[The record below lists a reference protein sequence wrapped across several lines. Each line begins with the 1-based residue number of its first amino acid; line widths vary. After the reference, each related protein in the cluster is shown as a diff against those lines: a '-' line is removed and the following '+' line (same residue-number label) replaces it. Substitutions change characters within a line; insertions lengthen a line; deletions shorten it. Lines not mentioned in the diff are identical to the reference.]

1 MTRPGRR
8 TQLGLGALGLGA
20 FVGGALGA
28 LGLGALGAGC
38 TPPEEKWYPHP
49 PVDNYVEPREP
60 CAERSPL
67 RNVFFGDLHVHTKL
81 SFDAYAMDVR
91 VSPEQAYRFARG
103 EEVRLPPLGGDGQGL
118 QRLRIDRPLDFAAL
132 TDHSEFLGEV
142 EACSVPG
149 SAGYD
154 SPTCEAY
161 RMGGNGA
168 VTQIGV
174 RLSLP
179 KPRRATDA
187 CPPDGS
193 GCAGLLG
200 AVWQGVQRAAA
211 AAYDKTAACRFTSF
225 VAYEYSAAPALSTLH
240 RNVIFANDRVPAPTT
255 YFEQPSP
262 EGLWREL
269 RSTCKDAGSGCD
281 VLAIPHNANES
292 NGKMFFIESAEE
304 GGPADP
310 VAYARQRAE
319 LEPLFEVYQHKGDSE
334 CMNGLSGV
342 LGAPDELCG
351 FEKTLRPPNEV
362 TDCGEGTG
370 VGGTTR
376 KGCLSRRDFVR
387 NALLDGLVLEEELG
401 TNPFRV
407 GLVASTDTH
416 NGTPGAVAEDRF
428 IGHRGVDDDTPEK
441 QLGRGNLT
449 PGGVEFSP
457 GGLTAV
463 WAEENSRPA
472 IFSALRRR
480 EVYGTSGPRIT
491 VRFFGGYGLPAGLC
505 TDPQLV
511 QKGYSGGV
519 PMGSLLPARPSGAG
533 APSFVVQALRD
544 PMGNKL
550 QVAQLIKGT
559 VRDGK
564 PLTTVFDLAGRR
576 DSTARVDEASCT
588 PVAGTDPGQDT
599 LCAVFTD
606 PDFRP
611 GERAFYYVRIV
622 ENPSCRWNAHA
633 CNRLPA
639 AMRPPTCTDPTLP
652 KTIHERAWTSPIWHQ
667 PG

>member
-1 MTRPGRR
+1 MRPRSRLPGLGV
-8 TQLGLGALGLGA
+8 LGLLGCS
-20 FVGGALGA
+20 
-28 LGLGALGAGC
+28 AGPAPAPPP
-38 TPPEEKWYPHP
+38 TP
-49 PVDNYVEPREP
+49 DYVEPREP
-60 CAERSPL
+60 CAAKNPL
-67 RNVFFGDLHVHTKL
+67 RNLYFGDLHVHTRL

-91 VSPEQAYRFARG
+91 ISPEQAYRFARG
-103 EEVRLPPLGGDGQGL
+103 EEVRLPPLGMDGEGQ

-149 SAGYD
+149 SAGYA
-154 SPTCEAY
+154 SSTCEAY

-168 VTQIGV
+168 VSQLGI
-174 RLSLP
+174 RLTLP
-179 KPRRATDA
+179 RPMRPADV
-187 CPPDGS
+187 CPPDPAS
-193 GCAGLLG
+193 PDRASSCAPLLG
-200 AVWQGVQRAAA
+200 AVWRGVQRAAA
-211 AAYDKTAACRFTSF
+211 EAYDKTAACRFTSF
-225 VAYEYSAAPALSTLH
+225 VAYEYSAGPALSTLH

-269 RSTCKDAGSGCD
+269 HAGCKDAGTGCD

-304 GGPADP
+304 GGPQDP
-310 VAYARQRAE
+310 AAHARLRAE

-351 FEKTLRPPNEV
+351 FEKTLRPPAEIP
-362 TDCGEGTG
+362 DCGDGTG
-370 VGGTTR
+370 SGGTTR
-376 KGCLSRRDFVR
+376 KGCISRRDFVR
-387 NALLDGLVLEEELG
+387 NALLDGLALEERLG
-401 TNPFRV
+401 INPFRV
-407 GLVASTDTH
+407 GLIASTDTH

-428 IGHRGVDDDTPEK
+428 IGHRGTDDDTPDK

-472 IFSALRRR
+472 LFAALKRR
-480 EVYGTSGPRIT
+480 EVYGTSGPRLA
-491 VRFFGGYGLPAGLC
+491 VRFFGGFDLPDNLC
-505 TDPQLV
+505 DDPQLV
-511 QKGYSGGV
+511 ARAYAGGV
-519 PMGSLLPARPSGAG
+519 PMGGILLPRPGTA
-533 APSFVVQALRD
+533 APRFVVQALRD
-544 PMGNKL
+544 PMGGKL
-550 QVAQLIKGT
+550 QVAQVLKG
-559 VRDGK
+559 VLRDGRAE
-564 PLTTVFDLAGRR
+564 TFVYDVAGQRKNG
-576 DSTARVDEASCT
+576 ARVDESTCT
-588 PVAGTDPGQDT
+588 PSGPGADS

-611 GERAFYYVRIV
+611 GERAFYYVRVV
-622 ENPSCRWNAHA
+622 ENPSCRWTAHV

-639 AMRPPTCTDPTLP
+639 ANRPPTCSDPTVP
-652 KTIHERAWTSPIWHQ
+652 RTQQERAWTSPIWYQ
-667 PG
+667 PQPAAR